1 MSDSKLAFYD
11 FSGGINTSS
20 TDVMLGYGA
29 KKLNWDDSYNVE
41 LYKNQGVE
49 RMLGNQIYI
58 DSDIEDNS
66 AIIGLCEYPK
76 ATDGFLYARADG
88 KIKYFDYIRKTT
100 STIHDYEKTITS
112 VNFTQFLDG
121 IAFFCTRLRRLLL

>member
-11 FSGGINTSS
+11 FAGGINTSS

-29 KKLNWDDSYNVE
+29 KKLNWDDSYNVQ

-58 DSDIEDNS
+58 DSDTADNS

-76 ATDGFLYARADG
+76 ATDGFLYARAGG
-88 KIKYFDYIRKTT
+88 KIKYVDYVTKTT
-100 STIHDYEKTITS
+100 SAIHDYDKSNTS
-112 VNFTQFLDG
+112 VNFT
-121 IAFFCTRLRRLLL
+121 